1 MYAHYLRTRHVAA
14 VPAATD
20 VILDNRGSALWKRAS
35 GCSGFLMLWNTGLTA
50 LMVELADW
58 LDRFYISHRSYRAAQ
73 GWQGSESA
81 AILPSSS

>member
-20 VILDNRGSALWKRAS
+20 VNLDNRGSALWKTAS

-50 LMVELADW
+50 LMVGLAGQVLHIPLVSQYAW
-58 LDRFYISHRSYRAAQ
+58 VSIYLAS
-73 GWQGSESA
+73 
-81 AILPSSS
+81 LPASSW